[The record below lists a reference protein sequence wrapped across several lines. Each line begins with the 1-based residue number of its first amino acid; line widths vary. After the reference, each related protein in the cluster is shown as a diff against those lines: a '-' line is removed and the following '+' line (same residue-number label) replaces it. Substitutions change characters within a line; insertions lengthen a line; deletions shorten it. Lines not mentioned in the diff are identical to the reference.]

1 MTTPSGTQN
10 FKPDDSRVPTVAKV
24 ADEDVLEEQRL
35 EEEEAEAQRQAEVDE
50 LNEPRARH
58 REIKFRVMSERNP
71 G

>member
-35 EEEEAEAQRQAEVDE
+35 EEEEAEAQRQAEVEE
-50 LNEPRARH
+50 LNEPLDELDQEGYEH
-58 REIKFRVMSERNP
+58 DIER
-71 G
+71 